1 MYGSRRRHFMLSIC
15 NYKKVQ
21 FFFPCIASEIKLCN
35 HCSYHKIKNLKAL
48 SLKLNYSF
56 LFLKVLLGINSFYN
70 YIIRIL
76 YVYLLPRSVELLCTT
91 KYWGGHFN
99 MVSFACDQSF
109 FTKQSH
115 I

>member
-56 LFLKVLLGINSFYN
+56 LFLKVLLGSNSFYN

-76 YVYLLPRSVELLCTT
+76 YVYLLPRSMRAEF
-91 KYWGGHFN
+91 K
-99 MVSFACDQSF
+99 
-109 FTKQSH
+109 